1 MILGVPQ
8 GSILGPL
15 LFNIFINDIFYFLQ
29 ETKLCNFADDNTLYA
44 CDTTIEAVT
53 IKLENKLSNTV
64 NPRITPRGL
73 IYQQINFGW
82 GLIRAGGLFERGAY

>member
-29 ETKLCNFADDNTLYA
+29 ETKLCYFADDNTLYA
-44 CDTTIEAVT
+44 CETT
-53 IKLENKLSNTV
+53 LEQGTLKIVEITTHKHAILNFLLSS
-64 NPRITPRGL
+64 RAI
-73 IYQQINFGW
+73 QIDPCCSVQA
-82 GLIRAGGLFERGAY
+82 LYH